1 MSLKTVDRLFA
12 LAFLR
17 RRKQLSSIIYEK
29 KDRIAYIT
37 LNRPEVLNAINT
49 EMKKE
54 INAAWNDFKNDPN
67 VWVGIMSGAGNK
79 AFSAGGDVTEV
90 AGGYAAGTEMGEEYE
105 LLPFLDNEMWK
116 PLIAAINGWCLGG
129 GLDLALACDI
139 RIATENSKLGLAE
152 PKVGRIGS
160 YPGIYKLSDQI
171 SYAAA
176 MELILTGDRID
187 AHRAREI
194 GLINQV
200 VSSLEELMPAAEKMA
215 ERILA
220 CAPLAVKVS
229 KELITRGAEM
239 SVPDRLNLLLE
250 RKALINNSK
259 DAEEG
264 AKAFAEKRKPNWS
277 GK

>member
-1 MSLKTVDRLFA
+1 MPA
-12 LAFLR
+12 
-17 RRKQLSSIIYEK
+17 IIYEK
-29 KDRIAYIT
+29 KGRVAYIT

-54 INAAWNDFKNDPN
+54 INEAWNDFKNDPN
-67 VWVGIMSGAGNK
+67 VWVGIISGAGNK
-79 AFSAGGDVTEV
+79 AFSTGGDVSEL
-90 AGGYAAGTEMGEEYE
+90 AGGYTTGTEMGKEYE
-105 LLPFLDNEMWK
+105 LLPFLDMEMWK
-116 PLIAAINGWCLGG
+116 PLIAAIHGWCLGG
-129 GLDLALACDI
+129 GLDLAMACDI
-139 RIATENSKLGLAE
+139 RIATEKAKLGLAE

-160 YPGIYKLSDQI
+160 YPGLYKLADQI
-171 SYAAA
+171 PYAAA
-176 MELILTGDRID
+176 MELILTADRID

-229 KELITRGAEM
+229 KELVIRGADI

-250 RKALINNSK
+250 RKAFINNSK

-264 AKAFAEKRKPNWS
+264 AKAFAEKRRPNWS
-277 GK
+277 GR